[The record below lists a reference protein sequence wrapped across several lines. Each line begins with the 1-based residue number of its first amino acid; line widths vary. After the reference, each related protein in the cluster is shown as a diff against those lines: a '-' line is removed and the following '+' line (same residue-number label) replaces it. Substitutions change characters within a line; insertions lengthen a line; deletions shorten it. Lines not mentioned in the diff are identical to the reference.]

1 MRKKRWELDF
11 VDVGGRV
18 LPFFLALGKSR
29 DVGGWVGCGAWKELV
44 VNSTKALMCVKI

>member
-1 MRKKRWELDF
+1 MVSTRHFEKKKMMVLDF

-29 DVGGWVGCGAWKELV
+29 DVGVGQGGG
-44 VNSTKALMCVKI
+44 

>member
-1 MRKKRWELDF
+1 MELDLC
-11 VDVGGRV
+11 GCGCGRESG
-18 LPFFLALGKSR
+18 PIFLALGKSR